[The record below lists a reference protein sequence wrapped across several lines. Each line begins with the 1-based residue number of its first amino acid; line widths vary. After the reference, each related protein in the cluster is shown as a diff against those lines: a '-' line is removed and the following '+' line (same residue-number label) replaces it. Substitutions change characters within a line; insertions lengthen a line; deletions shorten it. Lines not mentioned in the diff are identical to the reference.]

1 MNKAFVIFNP
11 AARGEKSQR
20 LRRFLESKKSD
31 RVVLAPTQC
40 AGDATRLAGDA
51 IRQGCDLI
59 IAAGGDGTIN
69 EVVNGLGTSRVPVG
83 VLPLGTAN
91 VFARELGIPLDVAGA
106 WDVIE
111 RRRVAAFDLGVA
123 EAGGQRRY
131 FVQLAGIG
139 FDAAAIREASWEL
152 KKKIGPLSYVVAGL
166 RVLRQRPRAPA
177 VFIGNG
183 RYYGGPFRLFPQAVM
198 SDGRLDVCVM
208 ERPSLLDALAVMLG
222 RHTKR
227 PDVRYFQAETYAH
240 DGAWPFELDGELAG
254 TTPVKFSVLPGA
266 LRVIIPGEHHA

>member
-1 MNKAFVIFNP
+1 MNRAFVIFNP

-20 LRRFLESKKSD
+20 LRQFLESKQSD

-40 AGDATRLAGDA
+40 AGDATRLAREA
-51 IRQGCDLI
+51 LRQGFDAI

-69 EVVNGLGTSRVPVG
+69 EVVNGLGTSQVPVG

-91 VFARELGIPLDVAGA
+91 VFARELRIPLRIAAA

-111 RRRVAAFDLGVA
+111 QRHVAAFDLGVA
-123 EAGGQRRY
+123 DAGGQRRY

-139 FDAAAIREASWEL
+139 FDAATIQETSWEL

-166 RVLRQRPRAPA
+166 RVLRRRPALPA
-177 VFIGNG
+177 IFIGNG
-183 RYYGGPFRLFPQAVM
+183 RYYGGPFTLFPQASP

-208 ERPSLLDALAVMLG
+208 ERPSLFAALAVVLG
-222 RHTKR
+222 RHTAR
-227 PDVRYFQAETYAH
+227 RDVKYFQCETYVH
-240 DGAWPFELDGELAG
+240 DGAQPFELDGEFAG
-254 TTPVKFSVLPGA
+254 TTPVKFSVVPGA